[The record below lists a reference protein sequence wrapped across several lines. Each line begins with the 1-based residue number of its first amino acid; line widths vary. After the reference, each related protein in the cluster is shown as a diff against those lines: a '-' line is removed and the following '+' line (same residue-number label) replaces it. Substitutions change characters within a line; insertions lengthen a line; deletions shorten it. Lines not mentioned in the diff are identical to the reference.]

1 MMKKKKKEAGRA
13 RAPTSLLRAC
23 LERTAPRPPDHNS
36 LDAAHVKRHAADI
49 STSIVQQRMSSRL
62 RYQKKYVRF
71 FAVTMRSDIG
81 MASSLAAMM
90 KSFSVSPASAA
101 VQSSTVTLLSA
112 AV

>member
-1 MMKKKKKEAGRA
+1 
-13 RAPTSLLRAC
+13 
-23 LERTAPRPPDHNS
+23 
-36 LDAAHVKRHAADI
+36 
-49 STSIVQQRMSSRL
+49 MSSRL